1 VPTNNL
7 DLRFVQAVRSHR
19 DELRRAE
26 PNLEIHS
33 ILDEGYLL
41 SVERGEA
48 VLTLEDMECMV
59 VEFGMNLSDFCT
71 QYGIGQGCFFL
82 RPTR

>member
-41 SVERGEA
+41 SVERNWAGM
-48 VLTLEDMECMV
+48 LFSSTYQMSRLMRRFFPDF
-59 VEFGMNLSDFCT
+59 VE
-71 QYGIGQGCFFL
+71 IG
-82 RPTR
+82 